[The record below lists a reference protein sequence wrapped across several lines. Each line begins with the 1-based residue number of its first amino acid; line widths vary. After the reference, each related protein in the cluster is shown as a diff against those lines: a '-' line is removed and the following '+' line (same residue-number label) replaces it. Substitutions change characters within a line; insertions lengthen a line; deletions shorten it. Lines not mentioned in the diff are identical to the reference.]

1 MASTLSLPNAKIWTL
16 LAVDDEPDFLH
27 LTQDLLAGHPRIR
40 VASLAASGEEA
51 LDRLPRLNANAVL
64 MDVNM
69 PGLSGFD
76 VARRIA
82 RSYPWLR
89 VLLMTAE
96 GGSNLESSAREVGAI
111 GCLFKADLRAERV
124 LDLLDQH
131 WSESKI
137 ARRA

>member
-1 MASTLSLPNAKIWTL
+1 MW
-16 LAVDDEPDFLH
+16 PDPL
-27 LTQDLLAGHPRIR
+27 DLLNGVEA
-40 VASLAASGEEA
+40 VA
-51 LDRLPRLNANAVL
+51 AVQAIPYDLIL